1 MCFWTIMEVRSDQA
15 LNIQEVIGIFMGLVD
30 NKNI

>member
-1 MCFWTIMEVRSDQA
+1 MCFWTIMEVYQA